1 VGELLVFIFEL
12 KCFMICVVSGRPIVK
27 GNANFQYAANVDYQ
41 QQQQHRHNAMISG
54 GGNYNNSVPRSKITL
69 TAPPP
74 NMTPQFNS
82 LMMMHRPSN
91 VRGKSHLELFFI
103 EYGRI
108 FSEMSI

>member
-1 VGELLVFIFEL
+1 LTLWKCGSELHVFAIEL
-12 KCFMICVVSGRPIVK
+12 KCFISGRPIVK

-41 QQQQHRHNAMISG
+41 QQQQHRHTAMIPG
-54 GGNYNNSVPRSKITL
+54 GGNYSNSVPRSKITV

-91 VRGKSHLELFFI
+91 VRGKGHLVLL
-103 EYGRI
+103 GGK
-108 FSEMSI
+108 SEECFLN